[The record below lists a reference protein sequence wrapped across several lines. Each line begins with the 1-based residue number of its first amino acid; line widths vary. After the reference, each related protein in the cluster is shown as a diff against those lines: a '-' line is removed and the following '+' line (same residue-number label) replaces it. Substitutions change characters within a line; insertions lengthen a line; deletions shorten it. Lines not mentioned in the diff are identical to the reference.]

1 MSVLLSVLPDVP
13 ALSATLRCVPDEYR
27 SVAMALQW
35 IIVRC
40 LGFIPGPIIFGA
52 VIDEACLFWKESC
65 DDETGAC
72 YYYDNT
78 DLSNYF
84 LGMSLGCKSLALA
97 FFVLSWLLYKPPPA
111 TDVIKDN
118 KADGPTSGSGVSNP
132 SFINNVTSQ

>member
-1 MSVLLSVLPDVP
+1 MLAFTSNVP
-13 ALSATLRCVPDEYR
+13 ALSATLRCVSDKQR
-27 SVAMALQW
+27 SFALSLQW

-40 LGFIPGPIIFGA
+40 LGSIPGPIIFGR
-52 VIDEACLFWKESC
+52 VIDETCIFWKESC
-65 DDETGAC
+65 DAEQGAC

-118 KADGPTSGSGVSNP
+118 KADGPTSGSGVSN
-132 SFINNVTSQ
+132 VR